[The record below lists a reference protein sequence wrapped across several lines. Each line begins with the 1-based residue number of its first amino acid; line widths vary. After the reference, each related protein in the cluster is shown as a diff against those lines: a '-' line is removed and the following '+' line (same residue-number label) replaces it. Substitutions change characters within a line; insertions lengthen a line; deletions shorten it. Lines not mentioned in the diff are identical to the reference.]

1 MRIMVSAC
9 LLGLT
14 CRYSGDGKAFPPLV
28 ELLNRADLSF
38 VPVCPEQLGG
48 LATPRPPSERVGDRV
63 LTRDGADVTEQYT
76 RGAAQAEEL
85 ARLMG
90 CRCALLKARSPSCG
104 SGVIYDGTFTG
115 RKIPGDGVTAARL
128 KNAGIPVFD
137 EEHWAEFLDFIK
149 EEG

>member
-1 MRIMVSAC
+1 MRILVSAC

-14 CRYSGDGKAFPPLV
+14 CRYSGDGKAFPPLA
-28 ELLNRADLSF
+28 ELLNREDLSF

-48 LATPRPPSERVGDRV
+48 LSTPRPPSERVGERV
-63 LTRDGADVTEQYT
+63 LTRDGADVTEQYV

-85 ARLMG
+85 ARL
-90 CRCALLKARSPSCG
+90 
-104 SGVIYDGTFTG
+104 
-115 RKIPGDGVTAARL
+115 VTAARL

-137 EEHWAEFLDFIK
+137 EEHWAEFLNFIK